1 MLRCLAAVLAS
12 LQTFLGF
19 SERAEKHRFTAAS
32 YSSVCRHLELL
43 NAFYPQE
50 NKEVENILSKI
61 KTEMDSLSK
70 SAPDIPQR
78 IKRMFVK
85 Y

>member
-43 NAFYPQE
+43 ITKVTR
-50 NKEVENILSKI
+50 NK
-61 KTEMDSLSK
+61 
-70 SAPDIPQR
+70 
-78 IKRMFVK
+78 
-85 Y
+85 